1 MILVTGGTGRLGEQ
15 IVRAARAENREV
27 RALVRRG
34 SAYFWLN
41 DTGAHYFFGD
51 LRDPPSLHRALR
63 GCTHVIAAA
72 GVRRER
78 TDNHHGNVT
87 EAGNIAL
94 VDAAVA
100 RGVEHVVLVSCGS
113 VVHAPGVPAFRALLA
128 AESHLQASGL
138 GYTILRP
145 GLYAASFADLL
156 RRTEFNGATW
166 LPGRPDAKVSPVAVG
181 DLARMALASLTLPAA
196 RNRTVE
202 VGGPDTQTME
212 VAFQAAAA
220 ACDMPAHHWKVP
232 PAGLRGLALLARPLG
247 RRWTHHLLAAEARFG
262 HDTAVPR
269 ESTER
274 LFGFSL
280 TPFAT
285 AVAHAFTQ
293 RHPSEDPTARD
304 EKVVHR
310 QFNATLYEPGVVA
323 LASLPLGPPP
333 RQD

>member
-15 IVRAARAENREV
+15 VVRAARAEGREV

-41 DTGAHYFFGD
+41 DSGAHYFFGD
-51 LRDPPSLHRALR
+51 LRDPASLHRALR

-78 TDNHHGNVT
+78 TENHHGNVT

-100 RGVEHVVLVSCGS
+100 RGVERFVLVSCAT
-113 VVHAPGVPAFRALLA
+113 VAHAPAVPAFRALLA
-128 AESHLQASGL
+128 AEAHLQASGL
-138 GYTILRP
+138 AYTILRP
-145 GLYAASFADLL
+145 GLFAASFADLL
-156 RRTEFNGATW
+156 RRTEHNGATW
-166 LPGRPDAKVSPVAVG
+166 LPGRSDAPVSPIALG
-181 DLARMALASLTLPAA
+181 DLARMALASLTLPDA
-196 RNRTVE
+196 RNRVVE
-202 VGGPDTQTME
+202 VGGPDRLTVE
-212 VAFQAAAA
+212 AAFLAAAA
-220 ACDMPAHHWKVP
+220 ACGMPADHWKVP
-232 PAGLRGLALLARPLG
+232 PAGLRGLARLARPLG

-269 ESTER
+269 EATER
-274 LFGFSL
+274 IFGFPL

-285 AVAHAFTQ
+285 SVAHAFTQ

-310 QFNATLYEPGVVA
+310 QFAATLYEPGVVP

>member
-1 MILVTGGTGRLGEQ
+1 MILVTGGTGRLGER
-15 IVRAARAENREV
+15 IVRVARAEGREV
-27 RALVRRG
+27 RVLVRRG
-34 SAYFWLN
+34 SGYFWLN

-51 LRDPPSLHRALR
+51 LRDPASLHRALR

-87 EAGNIAL
+87 QAGNMAL

-100 RGVEHVVLVSCGS
+100 RGVQHLVLVSCAT
-113 VVHAPGVPAFRALLA
+113 VAHAPEVPAFRALRA
-128 AESHLQASGL
+128 AEAHLEASGL

-145 GLYAASFADLL
+145 GLFAASFADLL
-156 RRTEFNGATW
+156 RRTEHNGATW
-166 LPGRPDAKVSPVAVG
+166 LPGRADAKVSPIGMG
-181 DLARMALASLTLPAA
+181 DLARIALAALSLPAV
-196 RNRTVE
+196 RNRTVA
-202 VGGPDTQTME
+202 VGGPDTLTVE
-212 VAFQAAAA
+212 AAFVAAAA
-220 ACDMPAHHWKVP
+220 ACGVPADHWKLPPAH
-232 PAGLRGLALLARPLG
+232 LRALAHLARPLG
-247 RRWTHHLLAAEARFG
+247 RRWTHQVRATEALYA

-269 ESTER
+269 EATAQV
-274 LFGFSL
+274 FGLPL

-285 AVAHAFTQ
+285 AVAQAFAQ

-310 QFNATLYEPGVVA
+310 QFAATLYEPGVVP
-323 LASLPLGPPP
+323 LSSLPLGPPP